1 MASNTSME
9 LGKLIYGEEEDM
21 KLGIGSL
28 GWNSISSP
36 LRIGECL
43 LFAVFVLYDCVLRVH
58 FSIVLCCF
66 GCQKLSFLMLSA
78 LPKWQAK

>member
-21 KLGIGSL
+21 ELGIGSL

-58 FSIVLCCF
+58 FSIVYA
-66 GCQKLSFLMLSA
+66 A
-78 LPKWQAK
+78 LGVRN

>member
-9 LGKLIYGEEEDM
+9 LGKLVYGEEEEEDM
-21 KLGIGSL
+21 ELGIGSL

-43 LFAVFVLYDCVLRVH
+43 FFAVYVLYDYVL
-58 FSIVLCCF
+58 
-66 GCQKLSFLMLSA
+66 
-78 LPKWQAK
+78 